1 MRKIVCFAAVAL
13 VIPIL
18 LAGCKFGFQ
27 GSGGAVNSEN
37 TVSFVDDGSPQ
48 SVLYKLQNA
57 CAAGDTAAAA
67 ELLNLSFMGGGRN
80 TDNTD
85 NTDNNN
91 GENDG
96 GLSAFLGA
104 LLHNLSFSDINEE
117 YIDDIAGEAKL
128 TANVTVL
135 DIKQFA
141 ADNPDLFAMPYNAGE
156 KPADGEMPE
165 NGGMPDD
172 GERQSVISE
181 YAKMLAA
188 YDKTTVKE
196 NMSLRFSYK
205 DGRWELNGEM
215 LLRTFLEDL
224 QSVMPRPE
232 GGGEGS
238 PEDGESGGIG
248 TDNAENGAE

>member
-1 MRKIVCFAAVAL
+1 MRKIVCFAALSL

-27 GSGGAVNSEN
+27 GNGSGAESSEN
-37 TVSFVDDGSPQ
+37 AVSFVDDGSPK

-57 CAAGDTAAAA
+57 CAAGDTAAVAQ
-67 ELLNLSFMGGGRN
+67 LLNLGFMGGGQN
-80 TDNTD
+80 TDNFD
-85 NTDNNN
+85 

-128 TANVTVL
+128 TANVTLL

-141 ADNPDLFAMPYNAGE
+141 ADNPDLFAMPDNAGE
-156 KPADGEMPE
+156 KPSDGDMQTPE

-172 GERQSVISE
+172 GERQSEIE
-181 YAKMLAA
+181 MYAEMLAE

-196 NMSLRFSYK
+196 KLTLRFSYN

-224 QSVMPRPE
+224 QSVMPRPDE
-232 GGGEGS
+232 GESGRENS
-238 PEDGESGGIG
+238 PEDGERGGIG
-248 TDNAENGAE
+248 TDNAENGTE

>member
-1 MRKIVCFAAVAL
+1 MRKIVCFAASAL

-48 SVLYKLQNA
+48 SILYKLQNA
-57 CAAGDTAAAA
+57 CAAGDTGTAA
-67 ELLNLSFMGGGRN
+67 ELLNLSFMGSGQ
-80 TDNTD
+80 NTD

-128 TANVTVL
+128 TANVTLL

-141 ADNPDLFAMPYNAGE
+141 ADNPDLFAMPDNAGE

-181 YAKMLAA
+181 YAEMLAA

>member
-1 MRKIVCFAAVAL
+1 MRKIVCFAASAL

-57 CAAGDTAAAA
+57 CAAGDTAAVAD
-67 ELLNLSFMGGGRN
+67 LLNLSFMGGGQN

-141 ADNPDLFAMPYNAGE
+141 ADNPDLVAMPDNAGE

-172 GERQSVISE
+172 GERQSAISE
-181 YAKMLAA
+181 YAEMLAA